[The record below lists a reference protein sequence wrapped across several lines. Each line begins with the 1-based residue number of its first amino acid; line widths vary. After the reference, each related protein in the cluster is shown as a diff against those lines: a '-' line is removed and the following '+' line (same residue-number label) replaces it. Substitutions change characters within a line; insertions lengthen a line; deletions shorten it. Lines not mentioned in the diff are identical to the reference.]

1 MDHVLAQVLH
11 ERVFGNL
18 ARLEAGASGNPE
30 RVVML
35 INAWRTLLEL
45 HETTESGAC
54 RACGPRWRRR
64 MCSVWRVA
72 VAYFVRHE
80 RGYSGA

>member
-1 MDHVLAQVLH
+1 M
-11 ERVFGNL
+11 FGDL
-18 ARLEAGASGNPE
+18 TRLEAGASGNPGSTA
-30 RVVML
+30 ML
-35 INAWRTLLEL
+35 VDAWRVLLEL

-72 VAYFVRHE
+72 VVYFVRHE